1 MDDKKMITILKNA
14 LSETQ
19 ADFVEA
25 TNGQLTEFQKGVLFG
40 LGLAIVKVKKEKF
53 SLTNK

>member
-1 MDDKKMITILKNA
+1 MDDKKMIAILNNA
-14 LSETQ
+14 YSEEK

-25 TNGQLTEFQKGVLFG
+25 TNGELTEFQKGVLFG
-40 LGLAIVKVKKEKF
+40 LRLAMVKVKNEKF